1 MQHRRESYLKHRNKS
16 NRLYLASS
24 VTEKTLV
31 ANSDERLRLILATL
45 EKCRAALFKSAS
57 PETAHMVSV
66 AILELRMKLNRIEE
80 SELKAL
86 CDAMLP
92 VAALAED
99 TRHQKGQRRGTPLK
113 LVK

>member
-1 MQHRRESYLKHRNKS
+1 LKHPDKS

-31 ANSDERLRLILATL
+31 ANSDERLHLILATL
-45 EKCRAALFKSAS
+45 EKCRAALFESAS
-57 PETAHMVSV
+57 PETAQMVSV
-66 AILELRMKLNRIEE
+66 AILELRLKLNRVAD
-80 SELKAL
+80 SELTAL

-92 VAALAED
+92 VAALAEAKPD
-99 TRHQKGQRRGTPLK
+99 QRSLRRGTSLK